1 MKRKLS
7 NLIGL
12 FLTAGILVGSPLL
25 VHAQSD
31 YPNKPI
37 RLIVGFPAGGST
49 DIVGRVVAQKLG
61 ERLGQTI
68 IVKFSAAGCTQAAA
82 PYR

>member
-25 VHAQSD
+25 VNAQSD

-37 RLIVGFPAGGST
+37 RLIAQLTLWAALWHKNWGS
-49 DIVGRVVAQKLG
+49 V
-61 ERLGQTI
+61 
-68 IVKFSAAGCTQAAA
+68 
-82 PYR
+82 